1 VSVSV
6 LTLTFISV
14 DRWYAICHPL
24 KFRSTIGRAKTAI
37 AAIWI
42 ISLLIGKR
50 ARVLFIIR
58 SQRFFQSLALTLF
71 LLVCHRSVWNDEDDF
86 TFKRGALT
94 LNVSTVAILRRE
106 PIESLQ
112 RNFLKQLLFSR
123 QGISLSSSSHF
134 VVLFLWYESPE
145 FHGVPF
151 TSLKRPAKDGDRVL
165 LKLTISKNTSL
176 FCFVLH
182 RVGLFFQHF

>member
-1 VSVSV
+1 MSVSV

-71 LLVCHRSVWNDEDDF
+71 LLVCHRCVWNDENDF

-106 PIESLQ
+106 PIESCCKGTFWSNYSSLV
-112 RNFLKQLLFSR
+112 RGFHYLALAILLSYFFGMNLLNST
-123 QGISLSSSSHF
+123 GSLS
-134 VVLFLWYESPE
+134 
-145 FHGVPF
+145 
-151 TSLKRPAKDGDRVL
+151 PAV
-165 LKLTISKNTSL
+165 
-176 FCFVLH
+176 
-182 RVGLFFQHF
+182 